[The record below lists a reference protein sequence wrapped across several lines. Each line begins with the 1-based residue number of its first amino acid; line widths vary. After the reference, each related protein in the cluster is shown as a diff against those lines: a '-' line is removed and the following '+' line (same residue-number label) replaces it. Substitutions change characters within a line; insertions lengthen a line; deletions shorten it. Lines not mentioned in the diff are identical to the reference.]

1 LPFTNVTADPNTE
14 YVSEGLT
21 EDLISNLSQLSDVAV
36 RPRSSVARYHGKD
49 VDPAVAA
56 RELNVEGV
64 ISGQVTVH
72 GDTLHVDAELADA
85 RRNRNLWSAQY
96 DTTTNDLI
104 SVRRQIEDQVASH
117 LRGGAT
123 SNDQI
128 ARTSHGGTSDP
139 EAYQLYLKGRY
150 YWEKRTKENLDK
162 ARDHFEQAIA
172 RDPQYALAYVGLAN
186 YWSVV
191 PDYSSIPQSEARPR
205 AKAEAEKALSLDESL
220 PNAHLSLSS
229 YYSNNWE
236 WAAAEKEAKR
246 ALDIDPKLSDAHH
259 VYGLLLSFTGRDE
272 EAIAQLKRAAEL
284 EPVNVQYSYN
294 LGNGY
299 ANARR
304 YDEAIAQWKKTLEL
318 DPNSAV
324 THSRLGKIYF
334 LQGHY
339 PEWLAEWKT
348 SATLFK
354 NTQGL
359 ALQAVAEKAYASG
372 GARAA
377 VTAVIQEQMNL
388 RAKGAYVDPTY
399 IAYNYAFLGDA
410 DNTFHWLDTALQE
423 RGRGLQYIKVT
434 PELDPLHSD
443 PRYRAVLKQMDL
455 P

>member
-1 LPFTNVTADPNTE
+1 M
-14 YVSEGLT
+14 
-21 EDLISNLSQLSDVAV
+21 
-36 RPRSSVARYHGKD
+36 
-49 VDPAVAA
+49 
-56 RELNVEGV
+56 
-64 ISGQVTVH
+64 
-72 GDTLHVDAELADA
+72 
-85 RRNRNLWSAQY
+85 
-96 DTTTNDLI
+96 
-104 SVRRQIEDQVASH
+104 
-117 LRGGAT
+117 GGT